1 MNGLMQEKSLLIS
14 SLLEHAERY
23 SAKVEVVSRRVE
35 GDVHRYTWTDVA
47 QRSRQLAMALDEM
60 DLPAG
65 SRVASIAWNGYRHLE
80 LYYGVSGSQRVLHT
94 INPRLHASQVVWMLE
109 HAEDDVVFFDA
120 SFVEL
125 VRTLQPLVPSVR
137 HWVLLGDQAAVERIS
152 GMPAV
157 VSYESL
163 LARHSGEY
171 TWPQFDE
178 LAASSLCYTSGTTG
192 NPKGALY
199 SHRSTVLHS
208 MILSTPG
215 ALSIGPQ
222 DVVMPVVPM
231 FHVNGWGT
239 PYCSAMVGCKLVLPG
254 PALDGESVYA
264 LIEQEGVTLA
274 LGVPTVWQMLLDH
287 VDARSGTFTSLKRT
301 TIGGAACSPSM
312 QKHFEDRYGVEVIHA
327 WGMTETSPLGTTSS
341 LMAEHR
347 SLSREAQQQM
357 RLKQGRP
364 LFGVDLR
371 IVDDR
376 GAEQPWNGQSCG
388 HLQVKGHWVISSY
401 FKDEC
406 EQRLDDGWFAT
417 GDVATLDANA
427 YLQLTDRSKDV
438 VKSGGEWLSTID
450 IENIA
455 MSHPSVSMAAA
466 LGVPHPKWGER
477 PIVLVAKREG
487 AVVSREEV
495 LGLYEG
501 KLARWQ
507 TPDDVIFV
515 DTIPLGATGKMLK
528 TELRKLLVNYE
539 LPATVERHA
548 S

>member
-1 MNGLMQEKSLLIS
+1 MQEKSLLIS

-35 GDVHRYTWTDVA
+35 GDVHRYTWADAA
-47 QRSRQLAMALDEM
+47 QRSRQLAMALGDM

-94 INPRLHASQVVWMLE
+94 INPRLHASQVAWMLE

-125 VRTLQPLVPSVR
+125 VRTLQPLVPRVR
-137 HWVLLGDQAAVERIS
+137 HWVLLGDQAAVERIE

-157 VSYESL
+157 ASYESL
-163 LARHSGEY
+163 LAEHSGEY

-178 LAASSLCYTSGTTG
+178 KVASSLCYTSGTTG

-239 PYCSAMVGCKLVLPG
+239 PYCAAMAGCKLVLPG
-254 PALDGESVYA
+254 PALDGESVYT

-287 VDARSGTFTSLKRT
+287 VDARSGTFTSLKKT

-347 SLSREAQQQM
+347 SLSREAQQQL

-364 LFGVDLR
+364 VFGVDLR
-371 IVDDR
+371 IVDDE
-376 GAEQPWNGQSCG
+376 GVAQPWNGQSCG

-417 GDVATLDANA
+417 GDVATLDENA

-455 MSHPSVSMAAA
+455 MSHPAVAMAAA

-477 PIVLVAKREG
+477 PIVIVAKREG
-487 AVVSREEV
+487 ATVSREDV
-495 LGLYEG
+495 LGLYPG
-501 KLARWQ
+501 KLAKWQ
-507 TPDDVIFV
+507 TPDDVVFV
-515 DTIPLGATGKMLK
+515 DSIPLGATGKMLK
-528 TELRKLLVNYE
+528 TELRKLLVNYV
-539 LPATVERHA
+539 LPDTPERPG

>member
-1 MNGLMQEKSLLIS
+1 MNGLMQDKPLLIS

-23 SAKVEVVSRRVE
+23 SAGVEVVSRRVE
-35 GDVHRYTWTDVA
+35 GDIHRYTWADVA
-47 QRSRQLAMALDEM
+47 QRSRQLAMVLDDW

-80 LYYGVSGSQRVLHT
+80 LYYGISGSQRVLHT
-94 INPRLHASQVVWMLE
+94 INPRLHASQVAWMLE
-109 HAEDDVVFFDA
+109 HAEDEVVFFDA
-120 SFVEL
+120 SFIDL
-125 VRTLQPLVPSVR
+125 VRTLQPLVRRVR
-137 HWVLLGDQAAVERIS
+137 HWVLLGDQAALERLED
-152 GMPAV
+152 MPEV

-163 LARHSGEY
+163 LAKHSGQY
-171 TWPQFDE
+171 AWPQFDE

-208 MILSTPG
+208 MILSTPS
-215 ALSIGPQ
+215 ALGIGPQ

-239 PYCSAMVGCKLVLPG
+239 PYCTAMAGCKLVLPG
-254 PALDGESVYA
+254 PALDGQSVYE
-264 LIEQEGVTLA
+264 LIEQESVTLA

-287 VDARSGTFTSLKRT
+287 VDARQGSFSSLRKT

-327 WGMTETSPLGTTSS
+327 WGMTEMSPLGTASA
-341 LMAEHR
+341 LMAEHS
-347 SLSREAQQQM
+347 SLSREEQQRL

-364 LFGVDLR
+364 VFGIDLR
-371 IVDDR
+371 IVDDQ
-376 GAEQPWNGQSCG
+376 GVVQPWNGTNCG
-388 HLQVKGHWVISSY
+388 HLQVKGHWVISAY
-401 FKDEC
+401 FKDDC

-455 MSHPSVSMAAA
+455 MNHPAVAMAAA
-466 LGVPHPKWGER
+466 LGCRTRNGESAPSCSSSGARTQSSAERRCLVFMKENWRSGR
-477 PIVLVAKREG
+477 PRMTSCSSIT
-487 AVVSREEV
+487 SR
-495 LGLYEG
+495 
-501 KLARWQ
+501 LAR
-507 TPDDVIFV
+507 P
-515 DTIPLGATGKMLK
+515 GKC
-528 TELRKLLVNYE
+528 
-539 LPATVERHA
+539 
-548 S
+548 